1 LKAQIDYL
9 FPNNACI
16 HSSSLSTIR
25 IKEINQVA
33 QIIYDENIQE
43 HFKITNENKNRI
55 GILVIDGCLKFIPNQ
70 RKCDFAFWNNHNFY
84 FVEIKAIQKIKYRK
98 KYKKD
103 IIEQL
108 EETIQYFLNN
118 AVDFGNRIIYAV
130 GGWAYYPTKPL
141 ISTKMQEQSFRFKQ
155 QYNVELIEG
164 NSVNI

>member
-1 LKAQIDYL
+1 MKAQIDYL

-16 HSSSLSTIR
+16 YSSSLSTIR

-84 FVEIKAIQKIKYRK
+84 FVEIKAIQKIKYQKNIK
-98 KYKKD
+98 K
-103 IIEQL
+103 IS
-108 EETIQYFLNN
+108 LNN
-118 AVDFGNRIIYAV
+118 
-130 GGWAYYPTKPL
+130 
-141 ISTKMQEQSFRFKQ
+141 
-155 QYNVELIEG
+155 
-164 NSVNI
+164 